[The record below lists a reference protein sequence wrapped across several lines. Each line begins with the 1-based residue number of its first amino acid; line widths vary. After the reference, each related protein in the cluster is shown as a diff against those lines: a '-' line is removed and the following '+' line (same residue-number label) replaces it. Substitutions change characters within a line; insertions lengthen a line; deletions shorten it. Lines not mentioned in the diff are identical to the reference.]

1 MRRVVIALGGA
12 ALVACG
18 VIAADRAF
26 PPDLSRLA
34 TVSAELRD
42 REGRLLAVS
51 PTPGGVWRLA
61 TTVDDV
67 PPRFLALLLA
77 REDRRFRHHPG
88 VDPLAVARATAQ
100 AAGEGRIV
108 SGASTITMQVA
119 RLLEPKPR
127 TFGAK
132 LAEMA
137 RAMQLEARH
146 GKDEILGMWLTLAPF
161 GGNLE
166 GVRAASLA
174 LFGRPP
180 PALDNA
186 ELALLVALPQRPSAL
201 RPDRFP
207 EAARAAR
214 ARVLRDA
221 VAAGAIGEAEAE
233 ALATLPLAATRHAM
247 PRHARHL
254 AAAAGPGV
262 TATTLDLALQRALE
276 HLGDATAEV
285 LPAGAN
291 VAILVVETA
300 TRQVAAHLGGIA
312 GEARGGALDLSRAV
326 RSPGSALKPALVAEA
341 IALGLVRPE
350 TRIADLP
357 RRFADYAPENFD
369 RGFAGDVTVAQ
380 ALVRSLNLPA
390 VALADAVGPLAFVA
404 ALKGAGIV
412 PRLPPGATP
421 SLPVA
426 LGGLGL
432 TLWDLAALTAALAD
446 DGTVAL
452 PVWRAGDTVLRRRFV
467 GAAEAGA
474 VRGILAAAAPPAG
487 IVPPR
492 EPRVAWKSGT
502 SWGNRDAWAIG
513 MSASHTIAV
522 WVGRPDGTPVPGMTG
537 RGAAGPVLFAAF
549 GLLPDAGPLPVPPPL
564 PPAPALAR
572 LGAGAA
578 DRLRLV
584 FPPPGAALERSGI
597 TQSGITLRAAGG
609 QRPLTWLVDGRP
621 IPAERHR
628 RETRWTPEGPGFY
641 RVTVIDADGATAA
654 SEFRVR

>member
-1 MRRVVIALGGA
+1 MRRRILATLAVGVL
-12 ALVACG
+12 LACG
-18 VIAADRAF
+18 IVAADRAF

-34 TVSAELRD
+34 AVSAELRD
-42 REGRLLAVS
+42 REGRLVAV
-51 PTPGGVWRLA
+51 TPAAGGVWRLA

-67 PPRFLALLLA
+67 PPRFVALLLA

-100 AAGEGRIV
+100 AAAQGRIV
-108 SGASTITMQVA
+108 SGASTVTMQVA

-127 TFGAK
+127 TLGAK
-132 LAEMA
+132 LTEMA
-137 RAMQLEARH
+137 RALQLEARF

-180 PALDNA
+180 MALDDA

-201 RPDRFP
+201 RPDRYP

-214 ARVLRDA
+214 SRVLRDA
-221 VAAGAIGEAEAE
+221 REAGLIGDDEAAGIAER
-233 ALATLPLAATRHAM
+233 PLGAARHAM

-254 AAAAGPGV
+254 AAAAGAGV

-276 HLGDATAEV
+276 RLGDEV
-285 LPAGAN
+285 VVALPSEAN
-291 VAILVVETA
+291 IAILVVENA
-300 TRQVAAHLGGIA
+300 TRHVLAHLGGIA

-326 RSPGSALKPALVAEA
+326 RSPGSALKPALVAQA

-390 VALADAVGPLAFVA
+390 VALADAVGPLAFVS

-412 PRLPPGATP
+412 PRLPPGAAP

-426 LGGLGL
+426 LGGLGM
-432 TLWDLAALTAALAD
+432 TLWDLAGLYAALAD
-446 DGTVAL
+446 DGMVAQ
-452 PVWRAGDTVLRRRFV
+452 PVWQVGETAVRRPFV

-474 VRGILAAAAPPAG
+474 VRGILAGAAPPSG
-487 IVPPR
+487 IAPSR
-492 EPRVAWKSGT
+492 EPRIAWKSGT
-502 SWGNRDAWAIG
+502 SWGNRDAWAVG
-513 MSASHTIAV
+513 MSATHTIAV
-522 WVGRPDGTPVPGMTG
+522 WVGRPDGTPMPGMTG

-549 GLLPDAGPLPVPPPL
+549 GLLPDAGPLPAPPPL

-572 LGAGAA
+572 LGAGGA

-584 FPPPGAALERSGI
+584 FPPPGAALE
-597 TQSGITLRAAGG
+597 QSGITLRAAGG

-621 IPAERHR
+621 IGSERHR
-628 RETRWTPEGPGFY
+628 REARWTPDGPGFY

-654 SEFRVR
+654 SELRIR